1 MAAAWWGRPKGNA
14 AVPGEK
20 ADSQTAG
27 VQAGRVVG
35 AKVPCETGAEHE

>member
-1 MAAAWWGRPKGNA
+1 MAVAWRSGPEWNA
-14 AVPGEK
+14 AVPGKK

-27 VQAGRVVG
+27 VQARRVVG